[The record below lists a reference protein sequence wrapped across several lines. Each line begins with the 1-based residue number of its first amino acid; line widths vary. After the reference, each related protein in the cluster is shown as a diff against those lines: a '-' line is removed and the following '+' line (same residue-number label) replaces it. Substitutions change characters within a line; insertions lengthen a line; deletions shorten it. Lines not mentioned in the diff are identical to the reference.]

1 MKNITYLLLFFI
13 SFGYSQTTIDFE
25 PFDSYQLPKT
35 KVYLNKTNDSI
46 IATTN
51 IDIESVHI
59 WSFEGDVFNRKDEY
73 KDYENLNRISID
85 ATQFPIGRYIIIVK
99 VINEESING
108 ATYID
113 RRWVTT
119 RFTVH

>member
-25 PFDSYQLPKT
+25 PFDSFQLPNT
-35 KVYLNKTNDSI
+35 KVFLNKTNDSI

-51 IDIESVHI
+51 RDIESVHI
-59 WSFEGDVFNRKDEY
+59 WSFEGTVFNRKDDY
-73 KDYENLNRISID
+73 KNYESLNRISID
-85 ATQFPIGRYIIIVK
+85 ATQFPIGRYIIIVR
-99 VINEESING
+99 VIKEESNNNV
-108 ATYID
+108 TYRD

-119 RFTVH
+119 RFTIY